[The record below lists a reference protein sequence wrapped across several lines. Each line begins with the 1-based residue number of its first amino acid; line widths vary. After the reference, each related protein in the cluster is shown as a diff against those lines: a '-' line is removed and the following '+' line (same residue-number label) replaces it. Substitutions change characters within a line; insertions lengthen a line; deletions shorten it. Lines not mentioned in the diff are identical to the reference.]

1 MKCFKL
7 FTEVSHCGPCASG
20 FVIYMKIQV
29 EFDNV
34 LSNFIAV
41 PSGIA
46 SPKIISSTSRE
57 INISWTAPNDLGG
70 LPLTGY
76 QIEVTP
82 DLGKTWL
89 TQDFLSTSSDETLE
103 GLTPYTNYQV
113 RVAGVNILG
122 IGTYSD
128 WSDTIM
134 TDTDGILSS

>member
-1 MKCFKL
+1 MANG
-7 FTEVSHCGPCASG
+7 SSG

-29 EFDNV
+29 VFDSV

-46 SPKIISSTSRE
+46 SPTIISSTSRE

-70 LPLTGY
+70 LPLTGF
-76 QIEVTP
+76 QIEATP

-89 TQDFLSTSSDETLE
+89 TQDFLSTSSDGTLE
-103 GLTPYTNYQV
+103 GLTPYTNYQI

-122 IGTYSD
+122 VGIYSD

-134 TDTDGILSS
+134 TDTDGILS